1 MSLPH
6 TPQRIVIVGGV
17 AGGAS
22 AATRARRLDE
32 HATITLFEQDEHVS
46 FANCGLPYYVGGEIT
61 ERQALLVATPEM
73 LERRFRIRVRVGHQ
87 VTGIDRERKHV
98 SVLERSTGARFE
110 EPYDKL
116 VLAPGARPIV
126 PAALGTLPANV
137 LTLRNLADADR
148 VRRLLVGPAAIAPR
162 RPGEPLRAV
171 VVGCGFIGLEM
182 VEQFAHLGVETTL
195 VELMDQVLPLL
206 DRELGNLLCPELESH
221 RIALRLG
228 AGVVGCHADGEGKVA
243 EVELTSGERLPAD
256 LVVLGVGVQ
265 PNAEL
270 AVAAGLTIGASGGIA
285 AGPQA
290 LTSDP
295 DVYAVG
301 DAAEVVFGPTGQA
314 ARVPLAGPASRAG
327 RVAGEHAV
335 TGRVTAPMAPVLGTS
350 IVRVFDRVAAVTGL
364 TEKLARR
371 LGRPAQSVTI
381 IAGDHAGY
389 YPGAEQIVL
398 KLVFE
403 PETGKLLGAQ
413 AVGGRAGVDKR
424 VDVIATAMHF
434 GGTVRD
440 LAGLDLA
447 YAPPFG
453 AARDPVHQVA
463 FAASNV
469 LDGRLDPMPP
479 GASLSG
485 WQVVDVRGT
494 TEVAGRPIPEAP
506 GVVNVPVDELRER
519 LGELDPSRPTVVV
532 CATGRRSYV
541 AARILAQ
548 RGFGAV
554 KSLDGGVLL
563 RESALARRGV
573 AAPVAPAR

>member
-1 MSLPH
+1 MSLSH
-6 TPQRIVIVGGV
+6 TPPRIVIVGGV

-61 ERQALLVATPEM
+61 EREALLVATPEL

-87 VTGIDRERKHV
+87 VTGIDRARKVV

-126 PAALGTLPANV
+126 PPALGALPANV

-148 VRRLLVGPAAIAPR
+148 VRRLLVGPEAIAPR

-182 VEQFAHLGVETTL
+182 VEQLAHLGVETTL

-228 AGVVGCHADGEGKVA
+228 AGVVRCQADGDGKVA
-243 EVELTSGERLPAD
+243 EVELTGGERLPAD

-265 PNAEL
+265 PSAEL
-270 AVAAGLTIGASGGIA
+270 AAAAGLAIGASGGIA
-285 AGPQA
+285 ASSQA

-301 DAAEVVFGPTGQA
+301 DAAEVVFGPTGQV
-314 ARVPLAGPASRAG
+314 ARVPLAGPANRAG
-327 RVAGEHAV
+327 RVAGEHAA

-371 LGRPAQSVTI
+371 LGRPARSVTI
-381 IAGDHAGY
+381 VAGDHAGY

-413 AVGGRAGVDKR
+413 AVGGRSGVDKR

-453 AARDPVHQVA
+453 AARDPVHQAA

-469 LDGRLDPMPP
+469 LDNRLDPMPP
-479 GASLSG
+479 GASLAG
-485 WQVVDVRGT
+485 WQVVDVRGPS
-494 TEVAGRPIPEAP
+494 EVAGRPIPEAS

-548 RGFGAV
+548 RGFGTV

-563 RESALARRGV
+563 RESALMRRGV
-573 AAPVAPAR
+573 VGPAVTAP